1 MALMASAKIVM
12 TCQDFSVTTI
22 FIQMSTIT
30 IVSFLKLLHTSTT
43 SAIIAHDCTK
53 NCNMPSHDKGWKNDD
68 WWSRQW
74 WTSKFFESIN
84 MTSTISYI
92 LNVLSLYDNLSF
104 FRRKNKVFLKLCKRR
119 LFTDLTLSFLR
130 KSDFSSFFN
139 HFINH

>member
-84 MTSTISYI
+84 MTSTISYL
-92 LNVLSLYDNLSF
+92 LNVLSISDNLPFFVEKTRHFWKCAKKGILQPTNLASF
-104 FRRKNKVFLKLCKRR
+104 SKMI
-119 LFTDLTLSFLR
+119 SA
-130 KSDFSSFFN
+130 
-139 HFINH
+139 HFVTTT